1 MTTDYA
7 VIVARDDV
15 DVNGKKQVIYHT
27 YMADLNSRTMVTLS
41 DISGPDTIDSLE
53 TSIRAEVE
61 TELDITLDPSQD
73 LISAVQNFYLD
84 EDGIVLAFDAGTL
97 LPAEKGGVAVR
108 VDLDDANLSMD
119 LTQLPTVNDEV
130 AIFDTVVNFPPVP
143 DTTPTPAPELE
154 TRGPHGKPC
163 GPFFIGRGCMPAVLT
178 KPGVRPIPPVSTGC
192 GAYGSSCVMA
202 ALSTRSRSSISLRWS
217 SGSSSSPRLRVRV
230 PIGVAVSDI

>member
-119 LTQLPTVNDEV
+119 LT
-130 AIFDTVVNFPPVP
+130 
-143 DTTPTPAPELE
+143 
-154 TRGPHGKPC
+154 
-163 GPFFIGRGCMPAVLT
+163 
-178 KPGVRPIPPVSTGC
+178 
-192 GAYGSSCVMA
+192 SC
-202 ALSTRSRSSISLRWS
+202 LQ
-217 SGSSSSPRLRVRV
+217 
-230 PIGVAVSDI
+230 

>member
-1 MTTDYA
+1 MTAKMDYEVISMTTDYA

-53 TSIRAEVE
+53 TTIRAEVE

-130 AIFDTVVNFPPVP
+130 AIFDTVVNFPPGP
-143 DTTPTPAPELE
+143 DTTPPPPPADRP
-154 TRGPHGKPC
+154 P
-163 GPFFIGRGCMPAVLT
+163 GRAPA
-178 KPGVRPIPPVSTGC
+178 
-192 GAYGSSCVMA
+192 
-202 ALSTRSRSSISLRWS
+202 
-217 SGSSSSPRLRVRV
+217 SGRCL
-230 PIGVAVSDI
+230 